1 MNMHKGLI
9 MIRRGKGLEEIKV
22 ITFTLGLDSQNILY
36 IYIAV
41 LRRSVTR
48 SCKLRDMR
56 DRDW

>member
-9 MIRRGKGLEEIKV
+9 MIRRGKGLEGIKV
-22 ITFTLGLDSQNILY
+22 ITFTLGLGSQNILY
-36 IYIAV
+36 TYTAV